1 MVSCSLVVAGVGLPY
16 SNVAVLKPGLA
27 DQEAG
32 TKNWRFRGSKSPNL
46 FTVVLNSLI
55 YKDSVPKR
63 SHKDKILST
72 KSIGTILLKNKIL

>member
-1 MVSCSLVVAGVGLPY
+1 MAKLRNDVRRATAVSRNPR
-16 SNVAVLKPGLA
+16 LA

-55 YKDSVPKR
+55 YKDGVPKR

-72 KSIGTILLKNKIL
+72 KKMHYSVENKIP

>member
-1 MVSCSLVVAGVGLPY
+1 VHPDACSLAASAALSARAAMVAEVPC
-16 SNVAVLKPGLA
+16 NPGLA

-32 TKNWRFRGSKSPNL
+32 TKNWIFRGSKYPNL

-55 YKDSVPKR
+55 YKDNVPKR

-72 KSIGTILLKNKIL
+72 KKIRTTL